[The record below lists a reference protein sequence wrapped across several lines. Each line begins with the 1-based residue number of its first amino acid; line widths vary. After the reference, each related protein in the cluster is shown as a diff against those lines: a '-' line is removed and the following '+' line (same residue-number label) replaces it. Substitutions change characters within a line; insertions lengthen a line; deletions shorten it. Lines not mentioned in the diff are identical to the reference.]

1 MLRCSWQRIMGPTT
15 ISLVVFRH
23 SMNFDGHMPKHGPDL
38 PSKLLHFHDW
48 MKLIFSLRKEWA
60 IRSAHSSTEQSIMGL
75 DGQSQS
81 LLNALQSMTAN
92 PPNYMAGM
100 NQNRPSPVAR
110 SLNRSQTDSSL
121 SNSPYNSSPSLI
133 SPVYDPTIGPP
144 LPFGRQAS
152 PHPQQQYM
160 VQSSQQPGSGEYWTT
175 TSSMPPPSN
184 VGPSDYNRQQS
195 YDVQSF
201 PSQSLHQ
208 QLPPYQTQDQTMGY
222 QQTQGMGYIP
232 QQQQGQGQEQTPTG
246 RYVFQP
252 DGSQIYI
259 PYNQE

>member
-1 MLRCSWQRIMGPTT
+1 
-15 ISLVVFRH
+15 
-23 SMNFDGHMPKHGPDL
+23 
-38 PSKLLHFHDW
+38 
-48 MKLIFSLRKEWA
+48 
-60 IRSAHSSTEQSIMGL
+60 MGL

-92 PPNYMAGM
+92 PPNYMTGM

-144 LPFGRQAS
+144 LPYGRQAS

-160 VQSSQQPGSGEYWTT
+160 VQPSQHSGSGSGEYWTT

-184 VGPSDYNRQQS
+184 AGPSDYSRQQS
-195 YDVQSF
+195 YDIQSY
-201 PSQSLHQ
+201 PPPSLHQ
-208 QLPPYQTQDQTMGY
+208 QLPRYQAQDQTMGY
-222 QQTQGMGYIP
+222 QQSQDMGYIP
-232 QQQQGQGQEQTPTG
+232 QQQQVQGQGQTPTG
-246 RYVFQP
+246 RYVFQS